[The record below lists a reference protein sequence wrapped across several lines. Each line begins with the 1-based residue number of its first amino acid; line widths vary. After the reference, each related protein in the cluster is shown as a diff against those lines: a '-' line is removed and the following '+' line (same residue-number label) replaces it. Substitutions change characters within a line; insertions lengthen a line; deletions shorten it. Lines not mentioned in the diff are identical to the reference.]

1 MRIYVAQR
9 GITGRALCPM
19 PLDPK
24 DEPFR
29 FTQQECVTDGVEVTL
44 LVSSQREYSYFEIA
58 AMLAAHKET
67 PRGQDA

>member
-1 MRIYVAQR
+1 
-9 GITGRALCPM
+9 M